1 MKKRFINNK
10 QTQIVQRLKGRVL
23 QAPSALNINDAILD
37 LVMKCLYED
46 PDKDVVNLDE
56 DIYKRFNI
64 TLPRKVSERVWDH
77 MKSSGLVNPLIG
89 FGNAGKLEL
98 SNAGTRLM
106 DQYGS
111 YNNYLQAQ
119 RAATAQQMP
128 FYVQI
133 AGSEQKDDNN
143 NGGPDTNE
151 SENAARFPT
160 SY

>member
-1 MKKRFINNK
+1 MKRRFENNK
-10 QTQIVQRLKGRVL
+10 QTQIVQRLKGRVV
-23 QAPSALNINDAILD
+23 QAPSALNINDAVLD

-64 TLPRKVSERVWDH
+64 VLPRKVSERVWDH

-111 YNNYLQAQ
+111 YADYLHAQ

-133 AGSEQKDDNN
+133 AGNEPKEGDNN
-143 NGGPDTNE
+143 SPDNGGSDN
-151 SENAARFPT
+151 NAGFPVT
-160 SY
+160 F